1 MSTVHYWAD
10 LHFGHE
16 FVAKLRG
23 YESAEAHDQ
32 AIIAAWQEAVHPR
45 DTIWIL
51 GDLAASSPT
60 HALGI
65 IRQLPGT
72 KHLIA
77 GNHDRCHP
85 MHRDAHRQ
93 QRKYLEVFA
102 SVQPFARQRING
114 TEIMLSHFAYQ
125 GDHADRVDRYQQ
137 YRLRDRG
144 MPLIHGHVHD
154 EWKANC
160 STNGTPQINVGF
172 DHWPKPATQTDLER
186 LINV

>member
-10 LHFGHE
+10 LHLGHE
-16 FVAKLRG
+16 YVAKLRG
-23 YESAEAHDQ
+23 YENAEAHDQ
-32 AIIAAWQEAVHPR
+32 AIIEAWTEAVSPR

-51 GDLAASSPT
+51 GDLAASSPAR
-60 HALGI
+60 ALSI

-93 QRKYLEVFA
+93 QHKYLEVFA

-114 TEIMLSHFAYQ
+114 TEYMLSHFPYE
-125 GDHADRVDRYQQ
+125 GDHADRTDRYQQ
-137 YRLRDRG
+137 YRLRDMG
-144 MPLIHGHVHD
+144 TPLIHGHVHD
-154 EWKANC
+154 EWRI
-160 STNGTPQINVGF
+160 SRTEDYTRQINVGY
-172 DHWPKPATQTDLER
+172 DHWPKPATQAE
-186 LINV
+186 IEEI

>member
-1 MSTVHYWAD
+1 MSNVHYWAD
-10 LHFGHE
+10 LHLGHE

-23 YESAEAHDQ
+23 FNNSTDQ
-32 AIIAAWQEAVHPR
+32 DKTIADAWIEAVHPR

-60 HALGI
+60 RALSI

-77 GNHDRCHP
+77 GNHDRVHP

-93 QRKYLEVFA
+93 QSKYLEVFA

-114 TEIMLSHFAYQ
+114 TEVMLSHFPYQ
-125 GDHADRVDRYQQ
+125 GDHKDRADRYQQ

-154 EWKANC
+154 EWKTSQSSQN
-160 STNGTPQINVGF
+160 TTQINVGF
-172 DHWPKPATQTDLER
+172 DHWPKPATQAEVER
-186 LINV
+186 LIHE